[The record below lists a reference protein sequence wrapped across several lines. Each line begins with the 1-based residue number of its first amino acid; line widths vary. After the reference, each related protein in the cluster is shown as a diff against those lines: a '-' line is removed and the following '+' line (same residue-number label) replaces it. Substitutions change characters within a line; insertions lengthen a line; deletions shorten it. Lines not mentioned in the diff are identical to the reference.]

1 MNKPYFFLVSTDH
14 LTDHIWFKDDEDF
27 CVGMNYVAILATKT
41 HVRVLAFILMS
52 NHVHFVLEGDHV
64 DVEFFINEF
73 KRRYSLYYR
82 HKHGSAE
89 LLRGNDVD
97 IKPIELENEALE
109 RAIAYVQMNSVA
121 ANICAHPSLY
131 PWGTGTAFF
140 NARKILGKAPSAY
153 SRRSRNKLLH
163 TNEAVPDSFRIN
175 DQGYIEPASYVV
187 VRFVAQLYRTPA
199 RFSYFLNNSSKA
211 KARFQGAALPAF
223 RDQNI
228 LAAIP
233 DLCNTLF
240 RKRSFQELNQDEKKE
255 KR

>member
-1 MNKPYFFLVSTDH
+1 MRPP
-14 LTDHIWFKDDEDF
+14 I
-27 CVGMNYVAILATKT
+27 
-41 HVRVLAFILMS
+41 
-52 NHVHFVLEGDHV
+52 
-64 DVEFFINEF
+64 
-73 KRRYSLYYR
+73 SLP
-82 HKHGSAE
+82 
-89 LLRGNDVD
+89 V
-97 IKPIELENEALE
+97 
-109 RAIAYVQMNSVA
+109 
-121 ANICAHPSLY
+121 
-131 PWGTGTAFF
+131 GTGTAFF

-187 VRFVAQLYRTPA
+187 VRFVEQLYRTPA

-240 RKRSFQELNQDEKKE
+240 RKRSFQELNQDEKKGE
-255 KR
+255 ALRQLRFRFSADIAQLSRIVELSYEETARLLDVF